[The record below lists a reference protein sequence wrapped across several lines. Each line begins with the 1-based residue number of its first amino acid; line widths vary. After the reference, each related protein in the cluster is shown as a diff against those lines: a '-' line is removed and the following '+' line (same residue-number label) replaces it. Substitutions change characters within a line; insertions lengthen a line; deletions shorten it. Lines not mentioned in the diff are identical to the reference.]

1 MIDGSDV
8 VSDWPLLNALLNTAS
23 GATWVSFHHGGGVGM
38 GYSQHAGMVI
48 VADGTDDAA
57 RRLERVLWND
67 PGTGVMRHADAGYE
81 IAVECAREQGLDLPM
96 VDDCSPAKA
105 GARREAIKE
114 EKAGPRPP
122 PGNKKVPMQ
131 KLNPESIDLPS
142 LRRLWQGEAARLDDA
157 SMRRVTEAAASVER
171 IVASGETVYGVNTG
185 FGLLANTRIP
195 DERLAELQTNLI
207 LSHSAGLGDPLPRQV
222 TRLMIVL
229 KLLGLGRGY
238 SGVRPLVI
246 EALQAL
252 LDRDSNPVIPAQGSV
267 GASGDLAPLAHLIA
281 ALMGYGSIDVAGT
294 VMPAGAAL
302 QQLGM
307 EPLQLGP
314 KEGLALINGTQAST
328 AIALDALF
336 NGERVF
342 AAAIASGALS
352 VDALKGSVKPFDP
365 RISELRG
372 QPGQIRV
379 AAAIRE
385 LLDGSEI
392 VASHARCGRVQ
403 DPYSFRCQPQV
414 MGAALDLMENAARTL
429 TIEAGAVTDNPI
441 VFPDEDTAISG
452 GNFHAQ
458 PVAFAADTIAM
469 ALCEVGS
476 LSERRTAVLIDPKM
490 SGLPPFLT
498 DDPGV
503 NSGLMIQQVT
513 AAALVSESKSIAFPA
528 SVDSIP
534 TSAGQEDHVSMA
546 PIAARKAS
554 QIARNSAGVVA
565 IELIAGAQGV
575 DLHAPL
581 TTSPKLQSVHRQV
594 RDITPRLTSDRYWAD
609 EMAALQASVLAGEI
623 GAEVIALS

>member
-1 MIDGSDV
+1 V
-8 VSDWPLLNALLNTAS
+8 
-23 GATWVSFHHGGGVGM
+23 
-38 GYSQHAGMVI
+38 
-48 VADGTDDAA
+48 
-57 RRLERVLWND
+57 
-67 PGTGVMRHADAGYE
+67 
-81 IAVECAREQGLDLPM
+81 
-96 VDDCSPAKA
+96 
-105 GARREAIKE
+105 
-114 EKAGPRPP
+114 
-122 PGNKKVPMQ
+122 
-131 KLNPESIDLPS
+131 KLNPEQVS
-142 LRRLWQGEAARLDDA
+142 LDQLRQLWVGADARLDDP
-157 SMRRVTEAAASVER
+157 SMRRVAAAAASVER

-195 DERLAELQTNLI
+195 ADRLAELQTNLI
-207 LSHSAGLGDPLPRQV
+207 LSHSAGLGDPLPRHV

-238 SGVRPLVI
+238 SGVRPVVI

-252 LDRDSNPVIPAQGSV
+252 LDKDAMPLIPAQGSV

-281 ALMGYGSIDVAGT
+281 ALMGHGNIDVAGEI
-294 VMPAGAAL
+294 MPAGAAL
-302 QQLGM
+302 QKLDM

-336 NGERVF
+336 AGERVF
-342 AAAIASGALS
+342 AAAIAGGALS

-372 QPGQIRV
+372 QPGQVRV
-379 AAAIRE
+379 AAALRD
-385 LLDGSEI
+385 LLDDSEI
-392 VASHARCGRVQ
+392 VASHARCGKVQ

-414 MGAALDLMENAARTL
+414 MGAALGLLADAARTL

-441 VFPDEDTAISG
+441 LFPDENIAISG

-476 LSERRTAVLIDPKM
+476 ISERRTAVLIDPKM

-498 DDPGV
+498 EDSGV
-503 NSGLMIQQVT
+503 NSGLMIPQVT
-513 AAALVSESKSIAFPA
+513 AAALVSENKSLAYPA

-554 QIARNSAGVVA
+554 WIARNAAGVVA
-565 IELIAGAQGV
+565 VELIAAAQGV
-575 DLHAPL
+575 DCHAPL
-581 TTSPKLQSVHRQV
+581 KTSPKLQAIHAKLRE
-594 RDITPRLTSDRYWAD
+594 ITPRFTKDFYWAAD
-609 EMAALQASVLAGEI
+609 MAALQAAVLAGKVGS
-623 GAEVIALS
+623 GAIALS